1 LKTKVL
7 SALVENQAGVLARVT
22 ALFSRRNFNID
33 SLSVGETED
42 SKFSRITIATSAA
55 DDKIIAQISKQLE
68 KLFVVIKVI
77 ELSEDDAIFRELCL
91 VKIKAVP
98 EQRPEIIA
106 IAEIFR
112 ANIKDVSNQSMIIEI
127 TGSKSKIEGFI
138 KLMEPY
144 EIKEMARTGVT
155 GLARGPVSIN
165 EIETID

>member
-33 SLSVGETED
+33 SLSVGETENP
-42 SKFSRITIATSAA
+42 KFSRITIATSAA
-55 DDKIIAQISKQLE
+55 DDKIIEQISKQLE

-77 ELSEDDAIFRELCL
+77 ELSENDAIFRELCL
-91 VKIKAVP
+91 VKIKAVS

-127 TGSKSKIEGFI
+127 TGSESKIEGFI

-144 EIKEMARTGVT
+144 GIKEMARTGVT
-155 GLARGPVSIN
+155 GLARGPLSIN